1 MVVGFAVAVTAC
13 HTVSSVSLRT
23 FAATAAAI
31 AHRGSDVVAVTVI
44 VGVVLVMMVVVVV
57 DGVVT
62 VVVVMVMM
70 VEGVVIRPAVIR
82 IIPAPTVVE
91 TVVIPTG

>member
-1 MVVGFAVAVTAC
+1 
-13 HTVSSVSLRT
+13 VS
-23 FAATAAAI
+23 
-31 AHRGSDVVAVTVI
+31 VI

-62 VVVVMVMM
+62 IVVVM

>member
-1 MVVGFAVAVTAC
+1 
-13 HTVSSVSLRT
+13 
-23 FAATAAAI
+23 
-31 AHRGSDVVAVTVI
+31 
-44 VGVVLVMMVVVVV
+44 MMVVVVV

-62 VVVVMVMM
+62 IVVVMVMM
-70 VEGVVIRPAVIR
+70 VEGIVIRPAVIR

>member
-62 VVVVMVMM
+62 IMVVMVMM

-82 IIPAPTVVE
+82 IPAPTVVE